1 MGGHW
6 VALLTVLRLLRSDAA
21 WYRGK
26 KYVPANSAV
35 FIAKYCFDFDSSGT
49 NNQTG
54 AGEVSFVVHGADPAK
69 GDFKVI
75 LLNDQQESY
84 PDSSSRWPGFDCG
97 DERLQ
102 KVAKA
107 QLLIRAKSLPE
118 NNKLHTF
125 IVERLRPRFWFL
137 AILDCSGVSRTI
149 DYDLHLLNIK
159 QGWLAEISMDR
170 CGVASLCAFF
180 FVYMSITMAQ
190 LYAIFLAD
198 NTSSNT
204 KHPLRLL
211 LTFGICAALW
221 GIVFYTIDTLWY
233 ASAGE
238 DTFVLYIASKLCKA
252 WSKFTLLLILVLL
265 SKGRC
270 ISLDLHLRDI
280 FQAVLL
286 VGPFCIVCV
295 GLELWGEYDQSQKYT
310 TSFVY
315 GTWGGAVLVCADL
328 ALLCFYARNL
338 LSSWHR
344 ESNADKKMF
353 YRSWGLVYSSSFLSL
368 PVSVIV
374 AHFVSPWVRV
384 ETVLILNNSIHCVL
398 LSLLVIGL
406 WPDRTQKAFCID
418 KPNAELQCTFGNTAG
433 GLLEDELK
441 TRGGD
446 YEEFNMEDSIL
457 ANGNG

>member
-1 MGGHW
+1 MRGHW
-6 VALLTVLRLLRSDAA
+6 LALLTVLRLLRSDAA
-21 WYRGK
+21 RYRGN

-35 FIAKYCFDFDSSGT
+35 FIAKYCFDFAELS
-49 NNQTG
+49 NKTG
-54 AGEVSFVVHGADPAK
+54 AGEVSFAVNGAVPKK

-75 LLNDQQESY
+75 LLNDQQDSY
-84 PDSSSRWPGFDCG
+84 PDSHSRWPGFDCG
-97 DERLQ
+97 DERLA

-107 QLLIRAKSLPE
+107 QLMIHAKSLPS
-118 NNKLHTF
+118 NNKLHTY

-149 DYDLHLLNIK
+149 DFDLHLLNIK
-159 QGWLAEISMDR
+159 QGRWAELSMDR
-170 CGVASLCAFF
+170 CGISSLCLFLV
-180 FVYMSITMAQ
+180 VYMVLGLLQ
-190 LYAIFLAD
+190 VHAIFLAS
-198 NTSSNT
+198 TART

-211 LTFGICAALW
+211 LTFGIIAALW
-221 GIVFYTIDTLWY
+221 GIVFYAIDTFWY
-233 ASAGE
+233 ASTGE
-238 DTFVLYIASKLCKA
+238 DSYVLYIASKLCKA

-270 ISLDLHLRDI
+270 ISTDLHLRDI
-280 FQAVLL
+280 FQAVGI

-315 GTWGGAVLVCADL
+315 VTWAGAVLVCADL
-328 ALLCFYARNL
+328 ALLFFYVRNL
-338 LSSWHR
+338 LSSWRR
-344 ESNADKKMF
+344 ETNSDTKVF
-353 YRSWGLVYSSSFLSL
+353 YCSWGLVYSSSFLSL

-374 AHFVSPWVRV
+374 AFFVAPWVRV

-398 LSLLVIGL
+398 LCLLVIGL

-418 KPNAELQCTFGNTAG
+418 KPNAELQCTFGNQAG